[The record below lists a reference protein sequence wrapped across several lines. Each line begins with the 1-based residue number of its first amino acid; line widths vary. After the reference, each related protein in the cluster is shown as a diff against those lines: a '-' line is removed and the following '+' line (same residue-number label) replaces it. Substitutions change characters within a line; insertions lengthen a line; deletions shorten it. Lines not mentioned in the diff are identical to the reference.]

1 MYSLRYVYMLGDG
14 RVGSLCPACFRGISS
29 ALLEIVVQEAE
40 QDASDLVN
48 KLETAIKT
56 EILTPIEVGFAQE
69 RIF

>member
-1 MYSLRYVYMLGDG
+1 MCSLRYVYVLGD
-14 RVGSLCPACFRGISS
+14 RSVRSLCPACFRGISS

-40 QDASDLVN
+40 QDASDLI
-48 KLETAIKT
+48 KQLGAAIKT